1 MSGRACPVFFKKKNM
16 GKVIKNKKKRA
27 SAHPANTGKKL
38 EHFGLINARSAGI
51 DIGSMLMVVSY
62 TDLQGIIH
70 LQEFDSFTQSLY
82 QLAELLQQSG
92 VEKVAMEATGDYWK
106 SLYCILEGY
115 GMEITLVNPSHYR
128 NVAAQK
134 TDINDAQWLH
144 QLLAHGLLRNSHI
157 APELNRELRGYLHER
172 DIYKKQKG
180 DTLNR
185 IQKTLTLMN
194 IKTQHLISDIEGI
207 AGMKLL
213 RSVAL
218 GINDPEQLLAIIY
231 SRQLKAS
238 PEDLLSS
245 LQGDYHQ
252 QYINILCQTL
262 KTYDFLTDQML
273 TYEKYIEGTLKKM
286 LACNP
291 TPIARKTGLVRK
303 NQYRINLKA
312 YLQAIFGTDLTA
324 VEGLDEIGLLTIL
337 AVTGTNMR
345 KWPTAGHF
353 ISWLN
358 LSPRPKISGG
368 KIIGYE
374 KRITNNPATQA
385 FRLAANSL
393 WQSKGPLGQQYRR
406 LAATKG
412 SAKAIKAVAR
422 KIAVIFYNLVLN
434 KIVYDPSKIQPDIE
448 KQKANKI
455 ARLQKEA
462 YKLGFTIQKAA

>member
-1 MSGRACPVFFKKKNM
+1 M
-16 GKVIKNKKKRA
+16 KNKKKKA
-27 SAHPANTGKKL
+27 SARSAEGGKKL
-38 EHFGLINARSAGI
+38 ERFGLINERSAGI

-62 TDLQGIIH
+62 TDQHGIIH
-70 LQEFDSFTQSLY
+70 LKEFNSFTESLY
-82 QLAELLQQSG
+82 QMAELLQQAG
-92 VEKVAMEATGDYWK
+92 VENIAMEATGDYWK
-106 SLYCILEGY
+106 SLYCILESY
-115 GMEITLVNPSHYR
+115 GMEITVVNPSHYR

-144 QLLAHGLLRNSHI
+144 QLMAHGLLRNSHI
-157 APELNRELRGYLHER
+157 APELHRELRHYLHER
-172 DIYKKQKG
+172 DIYKKQKS

-194 IKTQHLISDIEGI
+194 IKTQHLISDIEGV

-213 RSVAL
+213 QSICL
-218 GINDPEQLLAIIY
+218 GISDPEKLLEIIY
-231 SRQLKAS
+231 SKQLKAS
-238 PEDLLSS
+238 REDLLSS
-245 LQGDYHQ
+245 LRGNYQK
-252 QYINILCQTL
+252 QYINILCQTM
-262 KTYDFLTDQML
+262 KSYNFLLEQMMA
-273 TYEKYIEGTLKKM
+273 YELYIEETLQKM
-286 LACNP
+286 LAYSATN
-291 TPIARKTGLVRK
+291 IEEKKGLVRK
-303 NQYRINLKA
+303 NQYSINLRG
-312 YLQAIFGTDLTA
+312 YLQAIFGTDLTE
-324 VEGLDEIGLLTIL
+324 VEGLEEIGLLTIL
-337 AVTGTNMR
+337 AVTGTNMK

-374 KRITNNPATQA
+374 KRVTHNPATQA

-422 KIAVIFYNLVLN
+422 KIAVIFYNLVL
-434 KIVYDPSKIQPDIE
+434 KKEAYDASKIQPDIE
-448 KQKANKI
+448 KQTAKKI

-462 YKLGFTIQKAA
+462 AKLGMTIQKAA

>member
-1 MSGRACPVFFKKKNM
+1 MSKD
-16 GKVIKNKKKRA
+16 IKNKKN
-27 SAHPANTGKKL
+27 SAAAQPATGKKL
-38 EHFGLINARSAGI
+38 EHFELLNPRSGGI

-62 TDLQGIIH
+62 TDQHGIIH
-70 LQEFDSFTQSLY
+70 LREFDSFTESLY
-82 QLAELLQQSG
+82 QMAELLQQAG
-92 VEKVAMEATGDYWK
+92 VEKIAMEATGDYWK
-106 SLYCILEGY
+106 ALYCILESCGI
-115 GMEITLVNPSHYR
+115 EITLVNPSHYR

-144 QLLAHGLLRNSHI
+144 QLMAHGLLRNSHI
-157 APELNRELRGYLHER
+157 APELNRELRQYLHER
-172 DIYKKQKG
+172 DIYKKQKS

-194 IKTQHLISDIEGI
+194 IKTQHLISDIEGV

-213 RSVAL
+213 RSICS
-218 GINDPEQLLAIIY
+218 GITDPKKLLAIIY
-231 SRQLKAS
+231 TKQLKAS

-245 LQGDYHQ
+245 LKGNYQQ
-252 QYINILCQTL
+252 QYINILCQTM
-262 KTYDFLTDQML
+262 KAYEFLSDQMF
-273 TYEKYIEGTLKKM
+273 TYEKYIEETLKKM
-286 LACNP
+286 LTYNP
-291 TPIARKTGLVRK
+291 TLIAKKTGLVRK
-303 NQYRINLKA
+303 NQYSINLQA
-312 YLQAIFGTDLTA
+312 YLQAIFGTDLTE

-337 AVTGTNMR
+337 AVTGTNMK

-374 KRITNNPATQA
+374 KRFTNNPATQA

-412 SAKAIKAVAR
+412 SAKAIKAIAR

-434 KIVYDPSKIQPDIE
+434 KIAYDPTKIQPDIE
-448 KQKANKI
+448 KQTARKI

-462 YKLGFTIQKAA
+462 AKLGLTIQKAA